1 MEIVHCDTQRHGR
14 AILDIFNEA
23 IANSTAVYEYVP
35 RTPRTIETWFREKE
49 AGGYPVLGLEDAS
62 GALLGFASY
71 GVFRGR
77 PGYKYSVE
85 HSLYV
90 HVDHR
95 GKGLGRM
102 LLREIVAAAT
112 RQNYHMLVGGIDSR
126 NAASI
131 ALHERFGFSHA
142 GTVRHAG
149 FKFGNW
155 LDLALYQLILPTP
168 HDPVDG

>member
-1 MEIVHCDTQRHGR
+1 MQIVRCDTNRHAG

-35 RTPRTIETWFREKE
+35 RTLHTIETWFKEKE
-49 AGGYPVLGLEDAS
+49 AGGYPVLGLEEAS
-62 GALLGFASY
+62 GELLGFGSY
-71 GVFRGR
+71 GVFRAR

-90 HVDHR
+90 HVNHR
-95 GKGLGRM
+95 GKGLGRI
-102 LLREIVAAAT
+102 LLAEIVAAA
-112 RQNYHMLVGGIDSR
+112 RKQNYHMLVGGIDSR
-126 NAASI
+126 NVASI
-131 ALHERFGFSHA
+131 ALHEQFGFSHA

-168 HDPVDG
+168 RDPVDG